1 MSNGMSLQDFLGH
14 KTREQG
20 SKSVFLN
27 GSWKDEVSHNTQG
40 MKEAHL
46 DVWLHTKSLFT
57 AVWRHNWP
65 QVFQKQDGT
74 RNLYNSR
81 MRCLEHESTLRRQ
94 YFRSNGLREAPP
106 TVCPHCL
113 LIEKVRQLVESGQL
127 DWKEVLFRFSV
138 DGNTI
143 ELHAGGIYNG
153 YKKANDEQ
161 KKELAAAGIYVK
173 DAWKENCM
181 SACSYV
187 FPVVV
192 AGKEDD
198 GIVIS
203 VEKDSLG
210 DAFKRELSKQIAA
223 RKDKGNPLLNPYP
236 LRWMYYPDEMNP
248 NKRYD
253 VLALTEEKPSAEV
266 LQLIVDT
273 DPPADQIA
281 KVLDPM
287 NMKTLRASMEQY
299 CTYELDW
306 DAIFGPVEK
315 FCDEQGNYRAPT
327 EDATAKPK
335 PVSKPTVAKPE
346 VVAAPATTVAK
357 PTTAPAA
364 SSGRRVAR
372 APEVKMGPPCDKC
385 GAAMR
390 EDQTEC
396 TGCGTKY
403 TIIPDENNN
412 TGEPPF

>member
-1 MSNGMSLQDFLGH
+1 MSLADFLGH
-14 KTREQG
+14 KTRETG
-20 SKSVFLN
+20 SKSAFLN
-27 GSWKDEVSHNTQG
+27 GSWKDEISRNEQG
-40 MKEAHL
+40 VKEAHL

-81 MRCLEHESTLRRQ
+81 MRCLESESTLRRQ
-94 YFRSNGLREAPP
+94 YFRSNGRREAPP
-106 TVCPHCL
+106 TICPHCL
-113 LIEKVRQLVESGQL
+113 LIENVRQLVESGQL
-127 DWKEVLFRFSV
+127 DWKEVLFRFTV

-153 YKKANDEQ
+153 FKKANDEQ
-161 KKELAAAGIYVK
+161 KKELAAAGIYLK
-173 DAWKENCM
+173 EAWKENCM
-181 SACSYV
+181 AACSYV

-192 AGKEDD
+192 AGKEED
-198 GIVIS
+198 GIMIS

-210 DAFKRELSKQIAA
+210 DAFKRTLANQIES
-223 RKDKGNPLLNPYP
+223 RKAKGNPLLNPYP
-236 LRWMYYPDEMNP
+236 LRWKYYPDEENP

-253 VLALTEEKPSAEV
+253 VLPLIDEEPSPEV

-273 DPPADQIA
+273 DPPEDQIA
-281 KVLDPM
+281 KVLDPP
-287 NMKTLRASMEQY
+287 NMKSLRAAMEQY
-299 CTYELDW
+299 CTYDLNW

-315 FCDEQGNYRAPT
+315 YCDENGNYHAPT
-327 EDATAKPK
+327 ENATAKPK
-335 PVSKPTVAKPE
+335 PAAKPTLADTPAAKAKVEPE
-346 VVAAPATTVAK
+346 TKPAPATT
-357 PTTAPAA
+357 
-364 SSGRRVAR
+364 SGRRVAK
-372 APEVKMGPPCDKC
+372 PEVKMGPPCDKC

-403 TIIPDENNN
+403 ELVADDNEA